1 MLILWTP
8 AFLGIKN
15 ASIQPLSVSF
25 ISLGIV
31 SPSHSTII
39 SNSPSP
45 DRLTSTENNSNIYIM
60 LSVFCVVTLILVSY
74 MAWILFRMKFSIP
87 FMVSVNIWTFQR
99 TVYPVFSWWSIFWNL
114 SSQKI
119 KHAQKFSLIVYMLQ
133 WKTAHANLKKIK
145 SSFRKICNTQK
156 NSDTICVLYF
166 LHYLLWSLMLSSIM
180 ALSGLST
187 LILLV
192 S

>member
-45 DRLTSTENNSNIYIM
+45 DRLTSTENNSNIYIIH
-60 LSVFCVVTLILVSY
+60 SVFCVVTLILVLY

-87 FMVSVNIWTFQR
+87 FMVSVNIWTFKT

-119 KHAQKFSLIVYMLQ
+119 MHAEKFSLIVYMLQ

-145 SSFRKICNTQK
+145 
-156 NSDTICVLYF
+156 VLFAKFAIHKKTRIQYVF
-166 LHYLLWSLMLSSIM
+166 YTFFTTYSE
-180 ALSGLST
+180 
-187 LILLV
+187 V
-192 S
+192 

>member
-45 DRLTSTENNSNIYIM
+45 DQLTSTENNSNIYIM

-87 FMVSVNIWTFQR
+87 FMVSVNIWTFQT

-119 KHAQKFSLIVYMLQ
+119 KHAEKFSLIVYMLNEKQ
-133 WKTAHANLKKIK
+133 HTQILKKLK
-145 SSFRKICNTQK
+145 
-156 NSDTICVLYF
+156 VLFAKFAIHKKTRIHVFYTF
-166 LHYLLWSLMLSSIM
+166 FTTYSE
-180 ALSGLST
+180 
-187 LILLV
+187 V
-192 S
+192 